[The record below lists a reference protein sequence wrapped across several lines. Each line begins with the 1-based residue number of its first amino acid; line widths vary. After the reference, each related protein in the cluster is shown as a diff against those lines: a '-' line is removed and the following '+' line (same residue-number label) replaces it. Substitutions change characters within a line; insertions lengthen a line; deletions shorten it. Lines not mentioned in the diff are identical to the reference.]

1 MFLEFFYLLRQYG
14 LDVSITEWLTF
25 QEALSKGL
33 HGSSVTGFYHLC
45 RAIVCKSETEY
56 DKFDHAFL
64 DFFEDVFYSADGTL
78 QTELPDAILD
88 YINSGGRTDLHRE
101 EDSPVKSLMRQPS
114 APNRRKRRPL
124 TTTSLW
130 IRRTPPPSAA
140 PALIPTSFGS
150 AAGADPS
157 PVCGYRCGSSGTF
170 GRTMC

>member
-101 EDSPVKSLMRQPS
+101 EDQSGEVPDEAAQRAQQEEAEAADDYIFVDTPDTAPFRRSSLD
-114 APNRRKRRPL
+114 PNIIRVSGRRP
-124 TTTSLW
+124 
-130 IRRTPPPSAA
+130 A
-140 PALIPTSFGS
+140 
-150 AAGADPS
+150 
-157 PVCGYRCGSSGTF
+157 
-170 GRTMC
+170 